1 MFTKS
6 FGSIRGRSVIKQC
19 FVNLN
24 SKIPTVPV
32 KSVQSTGQ
40 RAEISDEKIRL
51 VPVLKTHFDYSK
63 EPASDHYKYSK
74 APILRRMT
82 EGNESAR

>member
-6 FGSIRGRSVIKQC
+6 FGGISASLRGSPVIKQC

-32 KSVQSTGQ
+32 KSVQSTGR

-51 VPVLKTHFDYSK
+51 VPFLETHFDYFK
-63 EPASDHYKYSK
+63 
-74 APILRRMT
+74 
-82 EGNESAR
+82 